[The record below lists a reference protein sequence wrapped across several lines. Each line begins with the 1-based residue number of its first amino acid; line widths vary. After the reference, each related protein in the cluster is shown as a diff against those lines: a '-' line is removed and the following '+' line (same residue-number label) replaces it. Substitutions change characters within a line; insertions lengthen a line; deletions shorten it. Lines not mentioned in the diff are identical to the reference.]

1 MKGLTMRRI
10 GCPLW
15 RIAYGVMTA
24 ASFRRAVRE
33 AARCAC
39 IAVVFIL
46 PVTAHSQRTD
56 AVIVLGKDG
65 DTGKS
70 TILRFSR
77 QLDLLGQVD
86 VTGGVFSQITHVATD
101 SAYRRWINFD
111 ALNPTQLLRLSEE
124 GQLLA
129 VAQLSHNP
137 VAVALGGN
145 GCAYALTRI
154 PLAIPGPLYAFDSD
168 AKLLWTNSAATALPD
183 WLIYARQ
190 ISVTSGGEIWLGDGA
205 TLHGIEAQPY
215 IVRVSPD
222 DGGVV
227 QSLELPS
234 LVNPHSG
241 SAAVVQLVGSIDG
254 TLWALVSGGGE
265 MLVNTD
271 GESTLQA
278 FQIQGGQNDLAYH
291 LRVDGAGRL
300 LAVDYYEFGGV
311 LNGDTLLRFDP
322 DAPAPQLPEST
333 FPMGGYL
340 DSFALGRT
348 GEDAYAVI
356 HELDQPGPPFPL
368 RLVRM
373 NLVSGVKSSVPLT
386 PTWFDCH
393 IPYGDPTGFIWANV
407 TDRSGDQDGDGAA
420 NGDET
425 AAGSDP
431 FDPLSRPEGPRVY
444 VSFAQ
449 SNHAL
454 ILKYVDPD
462 GILSPSGGLHVPSL
476 SVTIGPY
483 GEVFN
488 FLLPF
493 LTFVQL
499 SPDGT
504 TVTAFFGAL
513 PLTAGSQWQVEAKVT
528 DKTGAT
534 GWDWQVV
541 PPGDL

>member
-1 MKGLTMRRI
+1 MRVVG
-10 GCPLW
+10 GCPSALHPARGRSRADLTSSSGSRKSW
-15 RIAYGVMTA
+15 LAALVVLCALGPA
-24 ASFRRAVRE
+24 ASAQV
-33 AARCAC
+33 A
-39 IAVVFIL
+39 
-46 PVTAHSQRTD
+46 D
-56 AVIVLGKDG
+56 AFIVLGNDG
-65 DTGKS
+65 TTGKE
-70 TILRFSR
+70 TVLRFTR
-77 QLDLLGQVD
+77 KLIVLGQTD
-86 VTGGVFSQITHVATD
+86 VTGGGFTQFTQVATD
-101 SAYRRWINFD
+101 GEGTCWIEFD
-111 ALNPTQLLRLSEE
+111 ALNPTQLLRLSSQ

-129 VAQLSHNP
+129 SAQLAPYNP

-145 GCAYALTRI
+145 GRAYALTRI
-154 PLAIPGPLYAFDSD
+154 PLAVPGPLYAFNSD
-168 AKLLWTNSAATALPD
+168 GSFLWSNSAATTLSD
-183 WLIYARQ
+183 WLIYPRQ
-190 ISVTSGGEIWLGDGA
+190 LTVTSVGEVWIGDGA
-205 TLHGIEAQPY
+205 TLHGIESQPY

-222 DGGVV
+222 DGGMV
-227 QSLELPS
+227 QALELPS

-241 SAAVVQLVGSIDG
+241 SAGVNQLVGAIDG

-271 GESTLQA
+271 GERILQA

-300 LAVDYYEFGGV
+300 LAVNYYEFGGV

-322 DAPAPQLPEST
+322 AAPAPQEPQSA
-333 FPMGGYL
+333 FSMGGYL

-356 HELDQPGPPFPL
+356 IKLDQPGPPFPI

-373 NLVSGVKSSVPLT
+373 NLVSGVKSSVPLS

-393 IPYGDPTGFIWANV
+393 IAYGDPTGFIWANV
-407 TDRSGDQDGDGAA
+407 TDRDGDQDGDGAA
-420 NGDET
+420 NGVET

-431 FDPLSRPEGPRVY
+431 FDPLSRPEGPKVY

-462 GILSPSGGLHVPSL
+462 GILNPSGGLHVPSL
-476 SVTIGPY
+476 SVTIGPF

-513 PLTAGSQWQVEAKVT
+513 PLAAGSQWQVEAMVT